1 MIDEHGRVPSTELNS
16 SHPSR
21 PGAQERLGLRR
32 RTTSFATGAT
42 GHDEVIP
49 RAMHVRA
56 RHRWAVPN
64 QGELRTSGVCLS
76 TCHAGNI
83 PGDVV
88 NVQSGTRP
96 PGALPKRHRAV

>member
-49 RAMHVRA
+49 RACMYGRGTGGRA
-56 RHRWAVPN
+56 
-64 QGELRTSGVCLS
+64 E
-76 TCHAGNI
+76 
-83 PGDVV
+83 PG
-88 NVQSGTRP
+88 
-96 PGALPKRHRAV
+96 

>member
-1 MIDEHGRVPSTELNS
+1 MNMGAFLPIELNS

-32 RTTSFATGAT
+32 RITSFATGAP

-56 RHRWAVPN
+56 RHRWPC
-64 QGELRTSGVCLS
+64 RTRVSC
-76 TCHAGNI
+76 
-83 PGDVV
+83 DV
-88 NVQSGTRP
+88 RR
-96 PGALPKRHRAV
+96 LPVRLPRWQYSR